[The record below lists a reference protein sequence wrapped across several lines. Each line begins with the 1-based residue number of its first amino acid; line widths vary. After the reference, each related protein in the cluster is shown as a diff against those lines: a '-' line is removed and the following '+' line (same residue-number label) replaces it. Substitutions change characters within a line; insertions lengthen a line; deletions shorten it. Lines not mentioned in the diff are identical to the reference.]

1 MRIFTKRTLTLILL
15 MSFSLSM
22 LHLQQTT
29 SNASAR
35 ADCSPFI
42 MNQAPTSSEVQSAW
56 ILLAGDTWDHRDMA
70 SIQSGVNIIYETLRG
85 AGFTSE
91 QLYYLGPEVGPS
103 QPYVNTSATKINLQY
118 AIETWAPQHVNSTQ
132 SLGIALLSH
141 GDIDALAVMVDD
153 ALWDYNL
160 NSYLNNFEST
170 TGCKRIIVVIEGC
183 HSGSFIDT
191 LSKDNRIIVTSTAT
205 YLGAAFNAD
214 RTNGAFSEAFWS
226 SIAYCETIGKA
237 FEAAGTHIRNLGCN
251 QSPKLDDNHD
261 GIGTTVYPNDY
272 LPSGG
277 EGYDALDVRIWA
289 EPRICFPIIQIE
301 MVPLPIYEIW
311 DPFTSVVYIGVE
323 VESFMGISK
332 VYARFV
338 PSGWEPTYLQDGYMY
353 PIDDDEIQMI
363 ELEDPLGNGI
373 YSGDAAFDGLALG
386 DSFMV
391 NILAYDATGM
401 VADIV
406 STSLS
411 FNADGEAPPDTEA
424 PSIDIIKPHA
434 DDNVSE
440 TIEIIARGDDNQE
453 LESIALYIDDLLV
466 DTISMPDYYPYP
478 ELHFM
483 CNTSQY
489 ADGTHNIT
497 AVAIDHEGLTNQT
510 SILVTFDNGSDNLI
524 YYVVFIGGGA
534 IVILTYIVIK
544 ANKKKRRKTNK
555 GKGKRKKK

>member
-1 MRIFTKRTLTLILL
+1 

-22 LHLQQTT
+22 LHLQQNT
-29 SNASAR
+29 SHPSALANR
-35 ADCSPFI
+35 SPCI
-42 MNQAPTSSEVQSAW
+42 INQAPTSSEAQSAW
-56 ILLAGDTWDHRDMA
+56 IILGGDTWDHRDMA
-70 SIQSGVNIIYETLRG
+70 SIQSGCNIIYEILRDT
-85 AGFTSE
+85 GFTSE
-91 QLYYLGPEVGPS
+91 QIFYMGPEVGPS
-103 QPYVNTSATKINLQY
+103 QPYVNTSSTKINLQY

-141 GDIDALAVMVDD
+141 GDINALAVMVGDSLKD
-153 ALWDYNL
+153 SDL

-170 TGCKRIIVVIEGC
+170 TGCKRIIIVIEAC

-205 YLGAAFNAD
+205 YFNAAFNAD
-214 RTNGAFSEAFWS
+214 RTTGAFSESFWS
-226 SIAYCETIGKA
+226 SIAYCDTIGRA
-237 FEAAGTHIRNLGCN
+237 FEAAVNHIRDLGAN
-251 QSPKLDDNHD
+251 QVPQLDDNHD
-261 GIGTTVYPNDY
+261 GVGTTNYPNDY
-272 LPSGG
+272 LPTGG
-277 EGYDALDVRIWA
+277 EGYDALKVRIWA
-289 EPRICFPIIQIE
+289 KPRVCFPQIQIE

-311 DPFTSVVYIGVE
+311 DPFTSVVYFGVE
-323 VESFMGISK
+323 VESSMGISK

-338 PSGWEPTYLQDGYMY
+338 PSGWEPTSLQDGYMY
-353 PIDDDEIQMI
+353 PIDDAEIQMV
-363 ELEDPLGNGI
+363 ELEDPLGIGI

-391 NILAYDATGM
+391 NILAYDADGM

-411 FNADGEAPPDTEA
+411 FNANGEAPPDTIA
-424 PSIDIIKPHA
+424 PSIDIIKPHI
-434 DDNVSE
+434 DDNISE
-440 TIEIIARGDDNQE
+440 TIEIIARGDDNQK

-497 AVAIDHEGLTNQT
+497 AVAIDYAGLTNQT
-510 SILVTFDNGSDNLI
+510 SILVTFDNGSNNLI

-534 IVILTYIVIK
+534 IIILTYIVIRT
-544 ANKKKRRKTNK
+544 NKKKRKKTVK
-555 GKGKRKKK
+555 GKGKTKKK